1 MKFTTVAHPRRRQSG
16 LTLVEL
22 LIAMVLGLIVISA
35 VVNTY
40 VGSTRSA
47 RFSKGLAY
55 IQENGRYGITT
66 MQRGIRL
73 AGYSPEGDLEPF
85 DMAKSGSDKVVVRVT
100 DLYDCNGESTK
111 DTGGIATNTYAHNDA
126 DMTITCT
133 GSSVGAAA
141 MPVVEGVDAMRL
153 LWGIDA
159 DGDDVPDNYIVHSD
173 QIDPKQVTAVRVA
186 LLVNSGEEI
195 RSRRGEETHV
205 LFDQEITKTD
215 KIARNVF
222 SSTVMLRNID

>member
-1 MKFTTVAHPRRRQSG
+1 MKRVSCPPPYRLQKG

-85 DMAKSGSDKVVVRVT
+85 DIANSGPDKIVVRVT
-100 DLYDCNGESTK
+100 DLYDCNGVSTK
-111 DTGGIATNTYAHNDA
+111 PNGGIAVNTYAHNDA
-126 DMTITCT
+126 DKTITCKGNSAT
-133 GSSVGAAA
+133 ATE
-141 MPVVEGVDAMRL
+141 MPLVEGVDAMRL
-153 LWGIDA
+153 LWGVDE
-159 DGDDVPDNYIVHSD
+159 DGDDVPDNYVVHSNS
-173 QIDPKQVTAVRVA
+173 INPNQVIALRVA
-186 LLVNSGEEI
+186 LLVNSGEPI
-195 RSRRGEETHV
+195 RSRRGEEKHV
-205 LFDQEITKTD
+205 LFDREITMDD

>member
-1 MKFTTVAHPRRRQSG
+1 MNFTVHPPSHHRQSG

-22 LIAMVLGLIVISA
+22 LIAMVMGLIVISA

-47 RFSKGLAY
+47 LFSQGIAY

-73 AGYSPEGDLEPF
+73 AGYAPNGDLEPF
-85 DMAKSGSDKVVVRVT
+85 DMANSSSAQIAVRVT
-100 DLYDCNGESTK
+100 DAYDCNGVSTAGS
-111 DTGGIATNTYAHNDA
+111 DGIALNTYAHNDT
-126 DMTITCT
+126 DRTITCT
-133 GSSVGAAA
+133 GSEGAVA
-141 MPVVEGVDAMRL
+141 MPIVEGVDAMRL

-159 DGDDVPDNYIVHSD
+159 DDDNVPDNYVAHAD
-173 QIDPKQVTAVRVA
+173 DIDPGSVVALRVA
-186 LLVNSGEEI
+186 LLVSSDEPI
-195 RSRRGEETHV
+195 RSRKGEETHV
-205 LFDQEITKTD
+205 LFDQEIITND

>member
-1 MKFTTVAHPRRRQSG
+1 MKLTTVTHPHRAQSG

-35 VVNTY
+35 VVNPY
-40 VGSTRSA
+40 IGSTRSA

-73 AGYSPEGDLEPF
+73 AGYAPDGDLEPF
-85 DMAKSGSDKVVVRVT
+85 DMANSDSEKIAVRVT
-100 DLYDCNGESTK
+100 DLYDCNGKSTEK
-111 DTGGIATNTYAHNDA
+111 SGGIAVNTYAHNDV
-126 DMTITCT
+126 DKTITCT
-133 GSSVGAAA
+133 GSVGAIP

-159 DGDDVPDNYIVHSD
+159 DGDEVPDNYVVHDD
-173 QIDPKQVTAVRVA
+173 QIDPNQVVAVRVA
-186 LLVNSGEEI
+186 LLVNSGEAI
-195 RSRRGEETHV
+195 RSRRGEEKHI
-205 LFDQEITKTD
+205 LFDQEISIVDKT
-215 KIARNVF
+215 ARNVF